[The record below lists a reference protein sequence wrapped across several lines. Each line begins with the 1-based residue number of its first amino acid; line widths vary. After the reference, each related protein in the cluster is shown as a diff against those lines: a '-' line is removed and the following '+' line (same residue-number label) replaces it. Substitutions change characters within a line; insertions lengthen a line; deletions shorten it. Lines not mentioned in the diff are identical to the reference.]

1 MTHAPMAFADFR
13 SDTVTVPGPAMRE
26 AMARAEVGD
35 DVFGEDP
42 TVRALEEEGAR
53 ILGKE
58 AALFLPSGTM
68 ANQVAVGLWTR
79 HGDEVLLHEGCHVYR
94 FETGALAA
102 VNGVQVRTLPGP
114 GGVVPVELYE
124 REVRPTFEAYPRT
137 SLVVLENTHNWEG
150 GAVLPLAHIDAVRAF
165 AARRGLKVHLDG
177 ARLMNASVA
186 SGIPCDRLAAS
197 ADSVTLCLSK
207 GLGAPA
213 GTLLA
218 ADREAIRHARRLR
231 KRMGG
236 GMRQTGILAAAGL
249 MALRDGPA
257 ALAVDH
263 ARARR
268 LFEGVRRLRG
278 LKATEPETNM
288 VILTLE
294 GRNPDDVV
302 AELDR
307 RGIRVLGFGPGR
319 LRFVT
324 HRDLVDA
331 DVDRVVDALCEL
343 FPS

>member
-1 MTHAPMAFADFR
+1 MRIADFR
-13 SDTVTVPGPAMRE
+13 SDTVTTPGPAMRA
-26 AMARAEVGD
+26 AMAEAVVGD

-42 TVRALEEEGAR
+42 TVAALEAEGAR
-53 ILGKE
+53 VLGKE

-102 VNGVQVRTLPGP
+102 LNGVQVRTLAGA
-114 GGVVPVELYE
+114 GGVVPLASYE
-124 REVRPTFEAYPRT
+124 REVRPAFEAYPRT

-150 GAVLPLAHIDAVRAF
+150 GAVLPLDHIDAVGAF
-165 AARRGLKVHLDG
+165 AHARGLKLHLDG
-177 ARLMNASVA
+177 ARLMNASIA
-186 SGIPCDRLAAS
+186 SGTPCARIARV

-218 ADREAIRHARRLR
+218 SDRASIVHARRLR
-231 KRMGG
+231 KRLGG
-236 GMRQTGILAAAGL
+236 GMRQVGILAAAGL
-249 MALRDGPA
+249 MALREGPS
-257 ALAVDH
+257 ALSTDH

-268 LFEGVRRLRG
+268 LWEGVRS
-278 LKATEPETNM
+278 LKGVSAGEPATNM
-288 VILTLE
+288 VILTLD
-294 GRNPDDVV
+294 RRDPDDVV
-302 AELDR
+302 RALADR
-307 RGIRVLGFGPGR
+307 GVRVLGFGPGR

-331 DVDRVVDALCEL
+331 DVDRVVESLHEL